1 MLDKLL
7 RAPLP
12 EQIVALLEKLEQ
24 NPDTS
29 HLQKV
34 TNLLGYYDTE
44 LTKYEEWVIKRQMR
58 KIHNV
63 IRRAQTLD
71 DVMNIVVDR
80 PTREEQAKE
89 ARIAYASSPYTA
101 NLAKSMQ
108 ATKNAVTSGVL
119 MQSAAAQQAQIDH
132 LKAHQQMM
140 NQAQAYGIAVKSAS
154 GFLDPSNVYTSGS
167 SQ

>member
-29 HLQKV
+29 HLNKV
-34 TNLLGYYDTE
+34 MSLLDYHQTR
-44 LTKYEEWVIKRQMR
+44 LTRYEEWVIKRQMR

-71 DVMNIVVDR
+71 DVMSIVVDR
-80 PTREEQAKE
+80 PTREEEARE
-89 ARIAYASSPYTA
+89 ARIKYAGA
-101 NLAKSMQ
+101 GLAQS
-108 ATKNAVTSGVL
+108 TGTISGTL
-119 MQSAAAQQAQIDH
+119 MQHAAAHNNHVAHVKALAAQQQLMSQAQIGT
-132 LKAHQQMM
+132 
-140 NQAQAYGIAVKSAS
+140 GITSPS
-154 GFLDPSNVYTSGS
+154 GFLDPRNYWPNGS
-167 SQ
+167 SK

>member
-34 TNLLGYYDTE
+34 TSLLDYYDTE
-44 LTKYEEWVIKRQMR
+44 LTNYEEWVIKRQLR
-58 KIHNV
+58 RIRNV

-71 DVMNIVVDR
+71 DVMSIVVDR
-80 PTREEQAKE
+80 PTRDEEAAE
-89 ARIAYASSPYTA
+89 ARIKFASSPYTA
-101 NLAKSMQ
+101 NLAASMQ
-108 ATKNAVTSGVL
+108 ATKGAISGTL
-119 MQSAAAQQAQIDH
+119 LQHAAAHQAQVAHIQ
-132 LKAHQQMM
+132 AHQQMM
-140 NQAQAYGIAVKSAS
+140 NQAQIGMPS
-154 GFLDPSNVYTSGS
+154 GFLDPRGIYTNGS